1 MTRLVLLHDL
11 AAYGAFREHPGY
23 SPDAVVVTPSLL
35 LADALEREGRP
46 FLEIWDFLT
55 SDDIRM
61 AHNECKRLAA
71 SWWRP
76 YFSDLLHQGVDI
88 GHAVQ
93 NDMWFFFIEALVSER
108 IFSRILKQH
117 APESVLFFPQEGV
130 PKFWEGPGDRQDVFL
145 GVARWLCE
153 RASVETVPLRLPEI
167 AARRPETKRMARVG
181 TALPPWPHKEF
192 DRTEKRAL
200 FYLNEVDYK
209 KYSWLIRDLAQS
221 GGYSCYLLRNTNYET
236 PSLPESGIIWGNVID
251 SRTVPDALEA
261 RVRMGA
267 ARFAASPPGELPH
280 VFANPHLAFQFRGAA
295 DLYLRSIRIAE
306 AARLVLD
313 AVSPHLCVNDIDS
326 TGQGVILNR
335 IARQKNIPT
344 LTFPHGSVGSR
355 FYVYER
361 FSSEADH
368 IAVEGPWARDRFV
381 ELGRRP
387 ESVTVVGTG
396 FGHNADRTGNGAADT
411 VLLMTTIAAP
421 HLGTPIASAA
431 RLRRS
436 WQALVEEVGKRP
448 HLQFLIKP
456 HPRYDYYPFYEKLV
470 ARGPDNLQLA
480 QESSLEKVLSTAAA
494 AILIGP
500 PSTAALVALAAKVPT
515 LHLSSANYDSET
527 LETGIEQ
534 SGLRQW
540 ASAAELFADL
550 DEVLGEALPP
560 AGGLDRLLT
569 IRSPEA
575 VAEAS
580 VSLARSLAG
589 ESAPAPDPDAV
600 AGLRSVWQVRHHL
613 DADDRDAAAREAA
626 TGLIDPRSIL
636 AAQATGETP

>member
-1 MTRLVLLHDL
+1 MTQLVLLHDL
-11 AAYGAFREHPGY
+11 AAYGAFRDHPADT
-23 SPDAVVVTPSLL
+23 SDAVVVTPSLL

-46 FLEIWDFLT
+46 FIEIWDYLKG
-55 SDDIRM
+55 DDVRR
-61 AHNECKRLAA
+61 AHGECKRLAA
-71 SWWRP
+71 AWWRP
-76 YFSDLLHQGVDI
+76 YFSDILHEGVDI

-93 NDMWFFFIEALVSER
+93 SDMWFFFVEALISER
-108 IFSRILKQH
+108 IFSRILAEH
-117 APESVLFFPQEGV
+117 APTSFLFFRQEGV
-130 PKFWEGPGDRQDVFL
+130 PRFWEGAGDRQDVFL
-145 GVARWLCE
+145 AVARWLCE
-153 RASVETVPLRLPEI
+153 RASVETVPLDLPEI
-167 AARRPETKRMARVG
+167 EAGGAETKRPVMAD
-181 TALPPWPHKEF
+181 TTLPPWPYRDF
-192 DRTEKRAL
+192 GGGEKRAL
-200 FYLNEVDYK
+200 FYFTEVDYGK
-209 KYSWLIRDLAQS
+209 HANLIRDLAS
-221 GGYSCYLLRNTNYET
+221 GGYACHLLRNTNYPT
-236 PSLPESGIIWGNVID
+236 PLLPETGIIWGNVID
-251 SRTVPDALEA
+251 SRTVPDALKA
-261 RVRMGA
+261 KVREGA
-267 ARFAASPPGELPH
+267 ARFAASPPQELPH

-295 DLYLRSIRIAE
+295 DLYLRSIRIAG

-313 AVSPHLCVNDIDS
+313 AVSPHLCVNGIDS

-355 FYVYER
+355 FYTFER
-361 FSSEADH
+361 FRSEADH

-396 FGHNADRTGNGAADT
+396 FGHGARRTGNGAADT

-421 HLGTPIASAA
+421 HLATPIASAA

-436 WQALVEEVGKRP
+436 WQALAEEAGKRP
-448 HLQFLIKP
+448 HLKFLIKP

-470 ARGPDNLQLA
+470 ARGPDNLWLA
-480 QESSLEKVLSTAAA
+480 GEVSLEKALSTAAA
-494 AILIGP
+494 AVLVGP
-500 PSTAALVALAAKVPT
+500 PSTAALVALAANVPT
-515 LHLSSANYDSET
+515 LQLASADYDSET
-527 LETGIEQ
+527 LESGIEQ

-613 DADDRDAAAREAA
+613 DADDRDAAAREVA